1 MAFLTVRL
9 RLFPGGRESEHLP
22 SAAVGRSSISL
33 ALKPA
38 SQLGRWVKSHEN
50 EGQAM
55 RDIRN
60 DLQDRASLLEEQISA
75 AEAQF
80 EKLAQQL
87 RTEHE
92 GRLED
97 LRAEFEAVSRLLEV
111 EQRRLANIP
120 VTSAPPSRPQPQT
133 RVQASSPQHTPVH
146 QQMHELSHPQQAHPQ
161 QAQPH
166 PQQARPYAQQAQ
178 PYAQRPEPHVQQA
191 QPHTQQQQPQ
201 VQQAQPQPPLT
212 DFLVRQLS
220 EQGAM
225 SRDDL
230 RRLAVDEGY
239 FNDADSAERGVHA
252 ALVSVNKAGLIRQ
265 LPNGNFAPATVMD
278 TIRLRRAI

>member
-1 MAFLTVRL
+1 
-9 RLFPGGRESEHLP
+9 
-22 SAAVGRSSISL
+22 
-33 ALKPA
+33 
-38 SQLGRWVKSHEN
+38 
-50 EGQAM
+50 M

-60 DLQDRASLLEEQISA
+60 DLQDRASLLEEEINA

-80 EKLAQQL
+80 DKLVEQL

-120 VTSAPPSRPQPQT
+120 VTSVPAPKPQP
-133 RVQASSPQHTPVH
+133 RVQAPLPQQHTPVH
-146 QQMHELSHPQQAHPQ
+146 QQMHELSHPQQAQPH
-161 QAQPH
+161 AQP
-166 PQQARPYAQQAQ
+166 ARSYAQQAQ
-178 PYAQRPEPHVQQA
+178 SYAQQPQPHVQQA
-191 QPHTQQQQPQ
+191 QPHTQQQPPQ
-201 VQQAQPQPPLT
+201 VQQAQPQQPLT

-230 RRLAVDEGY
+230 RRLAVQEGY
-239 FNDADSAERGVHA
+239 FNDADTAERGVHA

>member
-1 MAFLTVRL
+1 
-9 RLFPGGRESEHLP
+9 
-22 SAAVGRSSISL
+22 
-33 ALKPA
+33 
-38 SQLGRWVKSHEN
+38 
-50 EGQAM
+50 
-55 RDIRN
+55 
-60 DLQDRASLLEEQISA
+60 
-75 AEAQF
+75 
-80 EKLAQQL
+80 
-87 RTEHE
+87 
-92 GRLED
+92 
-97 LRAEFEAVSRLLEV
+97 
-111 EQRRLANIP
+111 
-120 VTSAPPSRPQPQT
+120 
-133 RVQASSPQHTPVH
+133 
-146 QQMHELSHPQQAHPQ
+146 
-161 QAQPH
+161 
-166 PQQARPYAQQAQ
+166 
-178 PYAQRPEPHVQQA
+178 VQQA

>member
-1 MAFLTVRL
+1 M
-9 RLFPGGRESEHLP
+9 
-22 SAAVGRSSISL
+22 
-33 ALKPA
+33 
-38 SQLGRWVKSHEN
+38 KSHEN
-50 EGQAM
+50 
-55 RDIRN
+55 
-60 DLQDRASLLEEQISA
+60 
-75 AEAQF
+75 EAQF
-80 EKLAQQL
+80 EKLAEQL

-111 EQRRLANIP
+111 EQRRLANIQ
-120 VTSAPPSRPQPQT
+120 VTSAPPSKPQPQT
-133 RVQASSPQHTPVH
+133 RVQASSPQQHTPVH
-146 QQMHELSHPQQAHPQ
+146 QQMHELSHPQQAHPH

-166 PQQARPYAQQAQ
+166 P
-178 PYAQRPEPHVQQA
+178 
-191 QPHTQQQQPQ
+191 
-201 VQQAQPQPPLT
+201 QQAQPQPPLT
-212 DFLVRQLS
+212 DVLVRQLS

>member
-1 MAFLTVRL
+1 
-9 RLFPGGRESEHLP
+9 
-22 SAAVGRSSISL
+22 
-33 ALKPA
+33 
-38 SQLGRWVKSHEN
+38 
-50 EGQAM
+50 M

-60 DLQDRASLLEEQISA
+60 DLQDRASLLEEEINA
-75 AEAQF
+75 AETQY
-80 EKLAQQL
+80 EKLVEQL
-87 RTEHE
+87 RSEHE
-92 GRLED
+92 GRVED

-120 VTSAPPSRPQPQT
+120 VTSPPKPQP
-133 RVQASSPQHTPVH
+133 RVQAPLPQQHTPVH
-146 QQMHELSHPQQAHPQ
+146 QQVHELSQPH

-166 PQQARPYAQQAQ
+166 QAQPHQAQPHQAQPYAQPPRPYAQQAQ
-178 PYAQRPEPHVQQA
+178 SYAQRPEPHVQQA
-191 QPHTQQQQPQ
+191 QPHTQQQPPQ
-201 VQQAQPQPPLT
+201 VQQAQPQQPLA
-212 DFLVRQLS
+212 DFLVRQMN

-230 RRLAVDEGY
+230 RRLAVQEGY
-239 FNDADSAERGVHA
+239 FNDADTAERGVHA